1 MVGSS
6 LDKFATEIRNLQ
18 RPEIDELAE
27 PFVEGKQV
35 GSSAM
40 PQKRNPWRSENISS
54 LARMERSLVGPA
66 LESIVTWHERDLSQ
80 SATERFVIPESF
92 IIIDHML
99 SSMIRVLGGLR
110 VNEKGML
117 ENLMKFKDPLM
128 SESVLTSLVNKGM
141 PRQEAHRLLQK
152 LVFESRDKDMNFSEI
167 LKHDAVVAKY
177 LTAREL
183 DLALDPKAYLGMS
196 EELVDMSVE
205 RAISER
211 RARGLAG

>member
-1 MVGSS
+1 VAGS

-40 PQKRNPWRSENISS
+40 PQKRNPWRSENISG

-66 LESIVTWHERDLSQ
+66 LESIITWHERDLAQ

-99 SSMIRVLGGLR
+99 NSMIRVLGGLR

-117 ENLMKFKDPLM
+117 ENLMKFKGPLM

-141 PRQEAHRLLQK
+141 SRQEAHSLLQK
-152 LVFESRDKDMNFSEI
+152 LVFESRDKHVNFGET
-167 LKHDAVVAKY
+167 LKHDPVVAKY
-177 LTAREL
+177 LTATEL

-196 EELVDMSVE
+196 KELVDSSVE
-205 RAISER
+205 KAISER
-211 RARGLAG
+211 RARGLTA